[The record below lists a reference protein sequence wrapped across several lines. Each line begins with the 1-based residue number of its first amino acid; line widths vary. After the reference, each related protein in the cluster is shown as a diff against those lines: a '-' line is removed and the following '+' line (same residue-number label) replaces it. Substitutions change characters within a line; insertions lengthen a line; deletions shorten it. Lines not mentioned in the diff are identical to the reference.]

1 MNGNGSEVRI
11 RPGTLEDNEAC
22 AAVLVEAINDL
33 GRRNGSI
40 DDASAIDLAAA
51 WPRWRS
57 FLDHV
62 ARTAAEFWV
71 AEGTDVGIIGFAR
84 SIERDGV
91 FELTEFFVRP
101 GAQSHGVGRQLLER
115 AFPRGRG
122 ELRLIIAT
130 TDIRALSRY
139 MRADVVPRFAVAT
152 FTGASR
158 EVPLVR
164 GLEVEPLELDRD
176 VDAVNAVD
184 DVVLGH
190 RREVDHRWFAAEREG
205 HRYVRD
211 GRVVGY
217 GYVALP
223 GRAGNGPF
231 AVVEASDLPA
241 VMAHA
246 ERRRHDLGA
255 DETEFEVALHNRV
268 AIDHLLGRGYKMDT
282 FLTLICSS
290 KPFGRFEQYLF
301 CAPALIL

>member
-1 MNGNGSEVRI
+1 MTADTSEVRI

-22 AAVLVEAINDL
+22 AAVLVGAINDL
-33 GRRNGSI
+33 GRRQGSI
-40 DDASAIDLAAA
+40 DEASALDLAVA

-71 AEGTDVGIIGFAR
+71 AEGSGGAVIGYAR
-84 SIERDGV
+84 SIDRGGV

-101 GAQSHGVGRQLLER
+101 GVQSQGVGRQLLEQ

-122 ELRLIIAT
+122 ELRVIIAT
-130 TDIRALSRY
+130 TDTRAISRY
-139 MRADVVPRFAVAT
+139 MRADVVPRFPVAT
-152 FTGASR
+152 FTGSSR
-158 EVPLVR
+158 EVALVD
-164 GLEVEPLELDRD
+164 GLDVEPLELDRD
-176 VDAVNAVD
+176 LDTVHAID

-190 RREVDHRWFAAEREG
+190 RREVDHRWFAEEREG

-217 GYVALP
+217 GYVSLP

-231 AVVEASDLPA
+231 AVLDASDLPA

-255 DETEFEVALHNRV
+255 EETEFEVALHNRI
-268 AIDHLLGRGYKMDT
+268 AIDHLLGRGYRIDT

-290 KPFGRFEQYLF
+290 EPFGRFEQYLF

>member
-1 MNGNGSEVRI
+1 MNENGSEVRI

-22 AAVLVEAINDL
+22 AVVLVEAINDL

-40 DDASAIDLAAA
+40 DDASAIDLAVA

-71 AEGTDVGIIGFAR
+71 AEGTGAGIIGFAR
-84 SIERDGV
+84 SIERNGV

-101 GAQSHGVGRQLLER
+101 GDQSHGVGRQLLER

-122 ELRLIIAT
+122 DLRVIIAT
-130 TDIRALSRY
+130 TDTRALSRY
-139 MRADVVPRFAVAT
+139 LRADVVPRFPVAT
-152 FTGASR
+152 FTGSSR
-158 EVPLVR
+158 EVALVD
-164 GLEVEPLELDRD
+164 GLDVEPLELDRD
-176 VDAVNAVD
+176 IDAVNAVD

-190 RREVDHRWFAAEREG
+190 RREVDHRWFATEREG

-223 GRAGNGPF
+223 DRAGNGPF
-231 AVVEASDLPA
+231 AVLEASDLHA

-268 AIDHLLGRGYKMDT
+268 AIDHLLGRGYRMDT
-282 FLTLICSS
+282 FMTLICSS
-290 KPFGRFEQYLF
+290 EPFGRFEQYLF